1 LTEDLDGTFAL
12 ITGGARGIGRGIAR
26 TLLAQGA
33 SVAVASRTQADL
45 DEAEGELSAL
55 GPAHAIR
62 CDVSDSGQVASL
74 FSQVAEIS
82 DHLDAL
88 VCAHGVVEYRPFLE
102 ITEEQW
108 DRTLAIN
115 LKGSFLCGQMAAT
128 DMVRRD
134 RGGRIVF
141 ISSINGLAAEPE
153 SADYSASKAGIHL
166 LARGMACDLA
176 EHDITVNVVAPGWV
190 RSPMSAP
197 YLTDEVLSGARRFN
211 PVGRVGEPEDI
222 GNAVAWLLR
231 EQSSYVTGAVIPV
244 DGGQTAV
251 LPMPI
256 DLAAHT

>member
-1 LTEDLDGTFAL
+1 LTNGLQGAFVVV
-12 ITGGARGIGRGIAR
+12 TGGARGIGRGIAR
-26 TLLAQGA
+26 TLLAEGA
-33 SVAVASRTQADL
+33 SVAIVSRTLADL
-45 DEAEGELSAL
+45 DRAREGLSEIGDVTAV
-55 GPAHAIR
+55 R
-62 CDVSDSGQVASL
+62 CDVSDSR
-74 FSQVAEIS
+74 QVAELFAELSHVS
-82 DHLDAL
+82 DRLDAV
-88 VCAHGVVEYRPFLE
+88 VCSHGVVEYRSFLD

-115 LKGSFLCGQMAAT
+115 LKGGFLCGQAAAAQ
-128 DMVRRD
+128 MVRQG

-153 SADYSASKAGIHL
+153 SADYSASKAGLHL

-176 EHDITVNVVAPGWV
+176 DYGITVNVVAPGWV

-197 YLTDEVLSGARRFN
+197 FLSDDVLTGQRRFN

-244 DGGQTAV
+244 DGGQSAV
-251 LPMPI
+251 LSMPSVV
-256 DLAAHT
+256 AAS

>member
-1 LTEDLDGTFAL
+1 VIENLERKFVV

-26 TLLAQGA
+26 TLLLEGA
-33 SVAVASRTQADL
+33 SVVVVARTMSDL
-45 DEAEGELSAL
+45 DEARDELSEL
-55 GPAHAIR
+55 GKVRAIR
-62 CDVSDSGQVASL
+62 CDVSDAAQVANL
-74 FSQVAEIS
+74 FAEVMEIS

-108 DRTLAIN
+108 DRTLSIN
-115 LKGSFLCGQMAAT
+115 LKGGFLCGQAAAGE
-128 DMVRRD
+128 MVRAG
-134 RGGRIVF
+134 RGGRIVY

-153 SADYSASKAGIHL
+153 SVDYSASKAGIHL

-176 EHDITVNVVAPGWV
+176 DDGITVNVIAPGWV

-197 YLTDEVLSGARRFN
+197 YLSDDVLSGVQRFN

-244 DGGQTAV
+244 DGGQSAV
-251 LPMPI
+251 LPMPSTVGV
-256 DLAAHT
+256 A